1 MHKNQNLV
9 KNVVG
14 FSAGFSSSAVVGHA
28 IETLVPLAN
37 LTPFGRAVHVIGR
50 FFIGG
55 AVGMAVEKFAK
66 NTVDDWYE
74 SFEEMK

>member
-1 MHKNQNLV
+1 MHKHKNFV

-14 FSAGFSSSAVVGHA
+14 ISAGFSSSAVVGHA

-37 LTPFGRAVHVIGR
+37 LTPIGKVVHVIGR

-55 AVGMAVEKFAK
+55 AVGMAVEKSAK
-66 NTVDDWYE
+66 NAVDDWYE
-74 SFEEMK
+74 IF

>member
-1 MHKNQNLV
+1 MHKNKNLV

-37 LTPFGRAVHVIGR
+37 LTPFGRVVHVIGR
-50 FFIGG
+50 FFVGG
-55 AVGMAVEKFAK
+55 AVGAKVEKYAREF
-66 NTVDDWYE
+66 VDDVYE
-74 SFEEMK
+74 TCDNL